1 MELYRWGTRG
11 KAMDEIAM
19 AQPWQGIPR
28 MSEGEVGA
36 DKEAQG
42 HEQRCHGVAQRTRMV
57 PVYSGINGLE
67 RMQGRMAKL
76 GKQQR
81 KAKEHEKDTC
91 PSANA
96 GPEPPQSWLSIRL
109 TM

>member
-11 KAMDEIAM
+11 KAMDEIGV
-19 AQPWQGIPR
+19 AQPWQGSPR

-57 PVYSGINGLE
+57 PVYSGINDLE
-67 RMQGRMAKL
+67 RMQGRMANL
-76 GKQQR
+76 DKQHR
-81 KAKEHEKDTC
+81 KAEEDEKSMG

-96 GPEPPQSWLSIRL
+96 GREPPQSQPSIRF